1 MIKVQRDPFD
11 MGEELS
17 TFSQDNHSIGGV
29 CAFMGQVRDMAE
41 DASVSAMTL
50 EHYPGMTE
58 KALEKIEAEAHERWE
73 LEKTLIIHRYGRLD
87 AGDPI
92 VLVVVASAHRAAAF
106 DACRFLMDWL
116 KTQAPFW
123 KQEET
128 DKGPQWVVARQ
139 SDDEAASRWG
149 DVPANAPESS

>member
-1 MIKVQRDPFD
+1 MIKVQLEPFH

-17 TFSQDNHSIGGV
+17 FFSQDNHSIGGV
-29 CAFMGQVRDMAE
+29 CAFMGQVRDMAG

-58 KALEKIEAEAHERWE
+58 KALKKIETEAHERWE
-73 LEKTLIIHRYGRLD
+73 LKKTLIIHRYGRLI

-92 VLVVVASAHRAAAF
+92 VLVAVASGHRAAAF
-106 DACRFLMDWL
+106 EACHFLMDWL

-128 DKGPQWVVARQ
+128 DRGSKWVAARQ
-139 SDDEAASRWG
+139 SDDDAALLWG
-149 DVPANAPESS
+149 DAPKNAPESP

>member
-1 MIKVQRDPFD
+1 MIKVQFEPFD

-17 TFSQDNHSIGGV
+17 SFSQDNQSIGGV
-29 CAFMGQVRDMAE
+29 CAFMGQVRDMAG
-41 DASVSAMTL
+41 DASVSAITL

-58 KALEKIEAEAHERWE
+58 KALAKIETEAHERWA
-73 LEKTLIIHRYGRLD
+73 LKKTLIIHRYGELN

-106 DACRFLMDWL
+106 DACHFLIDWL

-123 KQEET
+123 KQEKT
-128 DKGPQWVVARQ
+128 DKGPKWVAARQ
-139 SDDEAASRWG
+139 SDDEAALRWG
-149 DVPANAPESS
+149 NVAQNAPKSS